1 MHATEPTN
9 SEKMLTLKAQ
19 YLIPCVY
26 HFYKKPMVLERGEGA
41 WLFDTEGH
49 RYLDAYSGVGVV
61 NCGHCNPEITAA
73 TEKQLHQ
80 LQHTTTIYL
89 TEPMLRLAEQL
100 AKFVPGQLQRS
111 FFCTSGSEA
120 NEGALLLARLA
131 TGRSDFIAL
140 SRSLHGRTHLT
151 TGLTGSAF
159 WRTDPHP
166 PSCAHFIASPLCREC
181 PHDKTFPECDLH
193 CTQPLEQLLENN
205 RGKIAA
211 MITEPLHGNGGIIV
225 PPPGWFRRVK
235 DILEKHNVL
244 LIMDEAQTGFCRT
257 GRRFGFEWEGIE
269 PDILT
274 ICKAL
279 GNGLP
284 IAAFMTT
291 DKIAKTYTKP
301 GASTF
306 GGNLVCAQT
315 AIAALNYMQIHKLE
329 QKAEQSGQQ
338 LRKRMEALAETNPVI
353 AEVRGRG
360 LMLGLEITDHN
371 GIAAAELLDELL
383 EWLKNSGVLAGKTG
397 PGRNVLTLMP
407 PLVLSSD
414 ELNHLCQKIEQAF
427 FMINNTSIIEANE

>member
-1 MHATEPTN
+1 MSVTDPTTTEQ
-9 SEKMLTLKAQ
+9 MLALKAQ

-26 HFYKKPMVLERGEGA
+26 HFYKTPMVLSRGEGA
-41 WLFDTEGH
+41 WLFDTEGK

-61 NCGHCNPEITAA
+61 NCGHCNPEIVAA
-73 TEKQLHQ
+73 TEAQLQQ

-100 AKFVPGQLQRS
+100 AHFVPGQLKRS

-166 PSCAHFIASPLCREC
+166 PSCVHFIATPLCQEC
-181 PHDKTFPECDLH
+181 LHEKQHPACDLY
-193 CTQPLEQLLENN
+193 CTQGLEQVLDENK
-205 RGKIAA
+205 GKIAA
-211 MITEPLHGNGGIIV
+211 MIAEPLHGNGGIVV
-225 PPPGWFRRVK
+225 PPTGWFRRVK
-235 DILEKHNVL
+235 DILEQHNVL

-274 ICKAL
+274 LCKAL

-291 DKIAKTYTKP
+291 DKIAESYTKP

-315 AIAALNYMQIHKLE
+315 ALAALNYMQSHQLE
-329 QKAEQSGQQ
+329 QKAEQSGQR
-338 LRKRMEALAETNPVI
+338 LREAMETLAGKIPFIT
-353 AEVRGRG
+353 EVRGRG
-360 LMLGLEITDHN
+360 LMLGLELADHK
-371 GIAAAELLDELL
+371 GVVAGALLDELL
-383 EWLKNSGVLAGKTG
+383 EWLKDNGVLAGKTG

-407 PLVLSSD
+407 PLIISEA
-414 ELNHLCQKIEQAF
+414 ELDQLCQTVAQAF
-427 FMINNTSIIEANE
+427 AVPAQKYC

>member
-1 MHATEPTN
+1 MSSTEPTN
-9 SEKMLTLKAQ
+9 AEQMLALKAQ

-26 HFYKKPMVLERGEGA
+26 HFYKKPMVLNRGEGV
-41 WLFDTEGH
+41 WLFDSEG
-49 RYLDAYSGVGVV
+49 RQYLDAYSGVGVV
-61 NCGHCNPEITAA
+61 NCGHCNPEIVAA
-73 TEKQLHQ
+73 TEQQLHQ

-89 TEPMLRLAEQL
+89 TEPMLRLAERL
-100 AKFVPGQLQRS
+100 AKFVPGQLKRS

-166 PSCAHFIASPLCREC
+166 PSCAHFVSSPICREC
-181 PHDKTFPECDLH
+181 PHGKQYPECDLY
-193 CTQPLEQLLENN
+193 CTQGLERVLDEN
-205 RGKIAA
+205 RGKVAA

-225 PPPGWFRRVK
+225 PPTGWFRRVK
-235 DILEKHNVL
+235 DILEQHNVL

-257 GRRFGFEWEGIE
+257 GCRFGFEWEGIE

-274 ICKAL
+274 LCKAL

-291 DKIAKTYTKP
+291 DKIAETYTKP

-315 AIAALNYMQIHKLE
+315 ALAALNYMQTHRLE
-329 QKAEQSGQQ
+329 QKAEQSGQR
-338 LRKRMEALAETNPVI
+338 LRKRMETLAGKTPFI
-353 AEVRGRG
+353 TEVRGRG
-360 LMLGLEITDHN
+360 LMLGLELADHK
-371 GIAAAELLDELL
+371 GLIAGDLLDELL
-383 EWLKNSGVLAGKTG
+383 EWLKGNGLLAGKTG

-407 PLVLSSD
+407 PLILTAD
-414 ELNHLCQKIEQAF
+414 ELDLLCQTVEQAF
-427 FMINNTSIIEANE
+427 KAIIEVHNL

>member
-1 MHATEPTN
+1 MSFIEPAN
-9 SEKMLTLKAQ
+9 VEQMLALKAQ

-26 HFYKKPMVLERGEGA
+26 HFYKNPMVLSRGEGA
-41 WLFDTEGH
+41 WLFDSEGK

-61 NCGHCNPEITAA
+61 NCGHCNPEIVAA
-73 TEKQLHQ
+73 TENQLHQ
-80 LQHTTTIYL
+80 LHHTTTIYL

-100 AKFVPGQLQRS
+100 AQFVPGQLKRS

-140 SRSLHGRTHLT
+140 SHALHGRTHMT
-151 TGLTGSAF
+151 TGLTGLPF
-159 WRTDPHP
+159 WRTDPQP
-166 PSCAHFIASPLCREC
+166 PACVHFVASPICREC
-181 PHDKTFPECDLH
+181 PHDKQYPDCDLY
-193 CTQPLEQLLENN
+193 CTQGLEQVLDENK
-205 RGKIAA
+205 GKIAA
-211 MITEPLHGNGGIIV
+211 MIAEPLHGNGGIIV

-235 DILEKHNVL
+235 DILGKHNVL

-274 ICKAL
+274 LCKAL

-291 DKIAKTYTKP
+291 DKVAETYTKP

-306 GGNLVCAQT
+306 GGNPVCAQT
-315 AIAALNYMQIHKLE
+315 ALAALNYMQTHRLE
-329 QKAEQSGQQ
+329 QKAEQSGRR
-338 LRKRMEALAETNPVI
+338 LLERMEMLAGKTPII
-353 AEVRGRG
+353 AEIRGRG
-360 LMLGLEITDHN
+360 LMLGLELADHN
-371 GIAAAELLDELL
+371 NVAAGDLLDELL
-383 EWLKNSGVLAGKTG
+383 EWLKDNGVLAGKTG

-407 PLVLSSD
+407 PLIMTAD
-414 ELNHLCQKIEQAF
+414 ELDRLCQTVEQAF
-427 FMINNTSIIEANE
+427 SALI

>member
-1 MHATEPTN
+1 MRITETTKT
-9 SEKMLTLKAQ
+9 EQMLALKSQ

-26 HFYKKPMVLERGEGA
+26 HFYKRPMVLERGEA
-41 WLFDTEGH
+41 VWLFDTEGN

-61 NCGHCNPEITAA
+61 NCGHCNPEIVAA
-73 TEKQLHQ
+73 TEQQLQQ

-89 TEPMLRLAEQL
+89 TEPMLRLAEKL
-100 AKFVPGQLQRS
+100 AQFVPGQLQRS

-131 TGRSDFIAL
+131 TGRRDFVAL

-151 TGLTGSAF
+151 TGLTGSTF

-166 PSCAHFIASPLCREC
+166 PSCAHFISSPVCQAC
-181 PHDKTFPECDLH
+181 PHNKSYPSCDLY
-193 CTQPLEQLLENN
+193 CTQALEQVLEENK
-205 RGKIAA
+205 GKIAA

-225 PPPGWFRRVK
+225 PPAGWFRRIK
-235 DILEKHNVL
+235 DILEQHNVL

-274 ICKAL
+274 LCKAL

-284 IAAFMTT
+284 IAAFITT
-291 DKIAKTYTKP
+291 DKIAECYTKP

-315 AIAALNYMQIHKLE
+315 AQAALNYMQTHQLE
-329 QKAEQSGQQ
+329 QKAEKSGQQ
-338 LRKRMEALAETNPVI
+338 LRERMETLATNNPMI

-360 LMLGLEITDHN
+360 LMLGLELIDH
-371 GIAAAELLDELL
+371 GGRVAGDLLDELL
-383 EWLKNSGVLAGKTG
+383 EWLKDNGVLAGKTG
-397 PGRNVLTLMP
+397 PGRNILTLMP
-407 PLVLSSD
+407 PLIISAE
-414 ELNHLCQKIEQAF
+414 ELDQLCQKIEQAYALLVKKY
-427 FMINNTSIIEANE
+427 S